1 VDEGQPVGV
10 VDGDESDPFEDFN
23 LAMGAAGDATPY
35 PLLAEL
41 RQSAPVHVGMPDLG
55 LVEQDPDNPM
65 FTAYSYDAVSQ
76 VGYLAA
82 RPPRCRS
89 APASSTS
96 TAAPRR

>member
-1 VDEGQPVGV
+1 MMMNYSGGFQQAVGV
-10 VDGDESDPFEDFN
+10 VQLEK
-23 LAMGAAGDATPY
+23 AGLDQVMV
-35 PLLAEL
+35 AE
-41 RQSAPVHVGMPDLG
+41 
-55 LVEQDPDNPM
+55 
-65 FTAYSYDAVSQ
+65 AYSYDAVSQ